1 MKYIKLNFTYTA
13 KDFEQDFKVLN
24 WIHLSVNEILFKAR
38 KFCWYFKTSNIAI
51 YLQNCNI

>member
-1 MKYIKLNFTYTA
+1 MKYIELNFTYTA
-13 KDFEQDFKVLN
+13 LDFEQDSKVLN

-51 YLQNCNI
+51 YLQKCNI